1 MAAITSANV
10 VLLESSIEGTRQ
22 DKERGRLDRLA
33 ITLSGQGAALGDIP
47 ASVLGFAEI
56 YWAWSFGYNA
66 SSSNNQASVTID
78 ATTTTI
84 GVMSQSILTYT
95 AGSAT
100 PANLTGVLLV
110 EVFGRSL

>member
-1 MAAITSANV
+1 MAAITSSAIT
-10 VLLESSIEGTRQ
+10 LLESSTEGTRQ

-33 ITLSGQGAALGDIP
+33 IVLSTQGATLGDIP

-56 YWAWSFGYNA
+56 YWAWCFGANISA
-66 SSSNNQASVTID
+66 ANNQVSVTID
-78 ATTTTI
+78 TTTTTI

-100 PANLTGVLLV
+100 PANITGTILV